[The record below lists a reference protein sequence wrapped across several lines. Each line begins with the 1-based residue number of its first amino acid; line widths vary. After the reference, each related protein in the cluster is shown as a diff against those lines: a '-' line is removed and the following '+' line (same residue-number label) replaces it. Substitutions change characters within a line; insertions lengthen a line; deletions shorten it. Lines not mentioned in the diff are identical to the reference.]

1 MRFSRFLVLVSFVHG
16 SLQSLA
22 TFTLQGNAS
31 GQPCVF
37 PFKYEGKEYYE
48 CTDAGRSDGWLWCA
62 TTADFD
68 ADKLYGFCPLIDDT
82 ERFWTK
88 DVSTGIHYQI
98 NSESS
103 LTWHQARKSC
113 QQQNT
118 ELLSI
123 TEIHEQEY
131 VGELIKN
138 FSFPFWIGLNT
149 LNFNSGWQWAGGSP
163 VRYLNWAPG
172 SPFLLP
178 GKICGVMNP
187 RKNARWENQAC
198 NQRLGYI
205 CKKTN
210 FSSKSDIIPKELR
223 PIKCTD
229 GWLPYAGHCYSLQ
242 RELKKWKDA
251 LSSCKQQDGD
261 LASVHNIAEFSFL
274 VSQLGYKPTEEL
286 WLGLND
292 LKSHFYFEWSDGTP
306 VTFTKW
312 QRRHPTYTSGLEDCV
327 VMKGQDGYWATD
339 VCDKHLGYI
348 CKKKSLSHSS
358 EKETI
363 KDAGC
368 QEGWKR
374 YGFHCYLVGSALLMF
389 LEANKTCEQSKA
401 HLATVDSRNE
411 QAFLISL
418 TGLGSEKYFWIGLS
432 NTEEQGN
439 FRWTTG
445 ETPVFTNWNTAMP
458 GKEQGCVAMGT
469 GFAAGLWDVVSCE
482 KTANF
487 LCKQQ
492 AAGVPSPSPPG
503 WVPEAACAEGWDGA
517 SWKGSC
523 IKFFVRQEDEK
534 KNWFEAEEFCREVG
548 GNLVTINT
556 REDQILIRQLV
567 LDKGLGN
574 QNFWIGLFLL
584 NPDEGFVWIDGSPVT
599 YENWDEDEPNNYKEL
614 EHCVMLKRSPQMH
627 WNDLRCDH
635 LLNWICETKK
645 GMLQKPEPTHYK
657 LEYQA
662 TNDGWIIHEDKQYY
676 FSKGHVH
683 IEEARRFCQKNFADL
698 VVIENERKR
707 QFLWKYVYT
716 KHRGGSYFIGLVVSF
731 DQNFSWLDETPVNY
745 VAWAPNEPNFG
756 NNDENCV
763 IMSEDFGFWKDISCG
778 LKNGFICERHN
789 SNYSGFAPTVLQP
802 LGGCPETWLLFKNK
816 CYKIFGSREEER
828 LTWHSARSACIEL
841 GGNLPSIHSEHVQAF
856 LTFHLKDVANE
867 AWIGLND
874 ISTENTYLWTDG
886 SLFDYAK
893 WAKKF
898 PVIDEFIRVDMKY
911 ITIQTDCVAM
921 TKRSVDKAGY
931 WENTDC
937 EQKKSYICQ
946 MDSKAELFHSTTAP
960 DSDFIH
966 YDNSSYLII
975 PSKMNWEEARKACKE
990 KSSELASIFDFYSNI
1005 FLMLQAEKYGEPL
1018 WIGLNSNVTHGY
1030 YRWTD
1035 KRKMNFS
1042 RWYYH
1047 EPKHQIA
1054 CVYLEL
1060 HGTWRTASCN
1070 EKHFPVC
1077 KKSEDTLPSDPP
1089 QDIGECP
1096 DHISWIPFRSHC
1108 YNFNSNQMSWAL
1120 SLAQCIQSGGVLT
1133 SVEDLAE
1140 SNFLIDHANSYTS
1153 KTSGFWIGMYRNVK
1167 GQLLWQDNSPLDF
1180 VNWDEGQPS
1189 EEQLDYCVELSAST
1203 GSWSILPCSSQ
1214 KGFICK
1220 KTKTIPKAAENM
1232 KDSKKDKGH
1241 GHMNMWILLTL
1252 VLIILSGMGFMIYF
1266 LFKIKTQRQTER
1278 EVKWQSTVVEYSHVL
1293 IGKDDEIDSINN
1305 KGENKQNVV

>member
-1 MRFSRFLVLVSFVHG
+1 
-16 SLQSLA
+16 

-82 ERFWTK
+82 ERFWTE

-187 RKNARWENQAC
+187 RKNAKWENQAC

-210 FSSKSDIIPKELR
+210 FSSKSDIMPKEELR

-274 VSQLGYKPTEEL
+274 VSQLGYRNLSFHTSEPTEEL

-348 CKKKSLSHSS
+348 CKKKPSSQAS

-401 HLATVDSRNE
+401 HLATVESRNE

-418 TGLGSEKYFWIGLS
+418 TGLRSEKYFWIGLS
-432 NTEEQGN
+432 NTKEQGN

-445 ETPVFTNWNTAMP
+445 ETPLFTNWNTAMP

-517 SWKGSC
+517 SWKDSC
-523 IKFFVRQEDEK
+523 IKFFVRQEGEK

-567 LDKGLGN
+567 SDKGLGN

-584 NPDEGFVWIDGSPVT
+584 NPDEGFVWIDGSPV
-599 YENWDEDEPNNYKEL
+599 
-614 EHCVMLKRSPQMH
+614 S
-627 WNDLRCDH
+627 
-635 LLNWICETKK
+635 
-645 GMLQKPEPTHYK
+645 
-657 LEYQA
+657 
-662 TNDGWIIHEDKQYY
+662 
-676 FSKGHVH
+676 
-683 IEEARRFCQKNFADL
+683 
-698 VVIENERKR
+698 
-707 QFLWKYVYT
+707 
-716 KHRGGSYFIGLVVSF
+716 
-731 DQNFSWLDETPVNY
+731 
-745 VAWAPNEPNFG
+745 
-756 NNDENCV
+756 
-763 IMSEDFGFWKDISCG
+763 
-778 LKNGFICERHN
+778 
-789 SNYSGFAPTVLQP
+789 
-802 LGGCPETWLLFKNK
+802 
-816 CYKIFGSREEER
+816 
-828 LTWHSARSACIEL
+828 
-841 GGNLPSIHSEHVQAF
+841 
-856 LTFHLKDVANE
+856 
-867 AWIGLND
+867 
-874 ISTENTYLWTDG
+874 TYL
-886 SLFDYAK
+886 L
-893 WAKKF
+893 
-898 PVIDEFIRVDMKY
+898 
-911 ITIQTDCVAM
+911 
-921 TKRSVDKAGY
+921 
-931 WENTDC
+931 
-937 EQKKSYICQ
+937 
-946 MDSKAELFHSTTAP
+946 
-960 DSDFIH
+960 
-966 YDNSSYLII
+966 
-975 PSKMNWEEARKACKE
+975 
-990 KSSELASIFDFYSNI
+990 
-1005 FLMLQAEKYGEPL
+1005 
-1018 WIGLNSNVTHGY
+1018 
-1030 YRWTD
+1030 
-1035 KRKMNFS
+1035 
-1042 RWYYH
+1042 
-1047 EPKHQIA
+1047 
-1054 CVYLEL
+1054 
-1060 HGTWRTASCN
+1060 
-1070 EKHFPVC
+1070 
-1077 KKSEDTLPSDPP
+1077 
-1089 QDIGECP
+1089 
-1096 DHISWIPFRSHC
+1096 
-1108 YNFNSNQMSWAL
+1108 
-1120 SLAQCIQSGGVLT
+1120 
-1133 SVEDLAE
+1133 
-1140 SNFLIDHANSYTS
+1140 
-1153 KTSGFWIGMYRNVK
+1153 
-1167 GQLLWQDNSPLDF
+1167 
-1180 VNWDEGQPS
+1180 
-1189 EEQLDYCVELSAST
+1189 
-1203 GSWSILPCSSQ
+1203 
-1214 KGFICK
+1214 
-1220 KTKTIPKAAENM
+1220 
-1232 KDSKKDKGH
+1232 
-1241 GHMNMWILLTL
+1241 
-1252 VLIILSGMGFMIYF
+1252 
-1266 LFKIKTQRQTER
+1266 
-1278 EVKWQSTVVEYSHVL
+1278 
-1293 IGKDDEIDSINN
+1293 
-1305 KGENKQNVV
+1305 